1 MSSSKEF
8 KDFVLEQLRELC
20 GISCRAMMGE
30 FLLYYNDLLFGG
42 IYDDR
47 FLIKKT
53 DSNKKYKLTEEIPY
67 LNAKP
72 MYLVENLDDT
82 DYLKNLIINT
92 CEGLK
97 NRKDYLY
104 EKDIF
109 KNHRCCNG
117 SNFNLHSC
125 YACYGSTGG

>member
-1 MSSSKEF
+1 MSSSKAF

-30 FLLYYNDLLFGG
+30 FLLYYNNIPFGG

-53 DSNKKYKLTEEIPY
+53 DTNIKYNLLDEIPY
-67 LNAKP
+67 NGAKP

-82 DYLKNLIINT
+82 EYLKDLIIDT

-97 NRKDYLY
+97 K
-104 EKDIF
+104 
-109 KNHRCCNG
+109 
-117 SNFNLHSC
+117 
-125 YACYGSTGG
+125 